1 LPGSAFEVVK
11 TEFFFHLLV
20 SLLAYPAR
28 LMVAARCASQSSRV
42 GWRGSIFLSRDPVFA
57 DEPSLVTGQILLTL
71 VPDPLRG
78 AIDDPVLQGHLPARH
93 LRQQEDG
100 GGDDLRRQ

>member
-1 LPGSAFEVVK
+1 MLEESASDHRHQRMAVNA
-11 TEFFFHLLV
+11 
-20 SLLAYPAR
+20 LAR
-28 LMVAARCASQSSRV
+28 
-42 GWRGSIFLSRDPVFA
+42 IA